1 MLLFIDPLLTTS
13 YSIQD
18 IFNFFFVQGPIG
30 PIGLRILNKILA
42 FNKIVR
48 IPFNNGHV
56 Q

>member
-1 MLLFIDPLLTTS
+1 MLLFITPFLIANYNT
-13 YSIQD
+13 QG
-18 IFNFFFVQGPIG
+18 IFKFLFFFVQGPIG
-30 PIGLRILNKILA
+30 LGILNKILA